1 MNRSS
6 DRTWKWH
13 AAGIAAAVLLAV
25 PVAGAEDEASE
36 WTPENVQARTRAI
49 DEGLRGAERKLAESL
64 VVRVRSGDAASDA
77 REAGASIAKLLEAA
91 RDDSRRAS
99 AAMQWIVDNVPS

>member
-6 DRTWKWH
+6 DRRWTWH
-13 AAGIAAAVLLAV
+13 AAGIAAALLLAA
-25 PVAGAEDEASE
+25 PVVGAEDDANE
-36 WTPENVQARTRAI
+36 WTPENVEARARAI
-49 DEGLRGAERKLAESL
+49 NEGLRGAERKLAESL
-64 VVRVRSGDAASDA
+64 VVRVRSGDAANDA
-77 REAGASIAKLLEAA
+77 RAASASIAKLLEAA